1 MANAEQEDRYLAG
14 LDPFGENGLRGGNL
28 LTRGATIPAARGVLG
43 SDHHSRDYAIVAGS
57 SSSSFLAAIRWNRAR
72 SRGWGNCGELP
83 WRRDADIWRRCVSP
97 GMSVC
102 HCRFRPTRISIRR
115 RDPGDCPLEAT
126 RGFSVAD
133 RVSSIRRSVDRN
145 RGGADLQRLVAGE
158 GRYTRGTKLVFATS
172 IWLMVSLKSN

>member
-1 MANAEQEDRYLAG
+1 MVSTKYSG
-14 LDPFGENGLRGGNL
+14 P
-28 LTRGATIPAARGVLG
+28 TIPVARGILG
-43 SDHHSRDYAIVAGS
+43 TDHHSRDYAIVAGS

-72 SRGWGNCGELP
+72 SRGWSNCGELS

-102 HCRFRPTRISIRR
+102 PSGFRPTRISIRR

-126 RGFSVAD
+126 RGSSVAD
-133 RVSSIRRSVDRN
+133 RVSSIHRSVDRN

-158 GRYTRGTKLVFATS
+158 GRYTRGTILAFATS
-172 IWLMVSLKSN
+172 IWLMVSLKRN